1 MDHLDLIS
9 GQGSVVSLMTRG
21 KTKQWGLPQHIS
33 YSGTISPHSQIQVS
47 ILIPAMSLVS
57 INSLLLN

>member
-9 GQGSVVSLMTRG
+9 GQGSVMSLMTRG
-21 KTKQWGLPQHIS
+21 KTKQHIS